1 VSTAADIRVWHVNA
15 SGSRSPV
22 DGITSAVR
30 RLHEAQASLG
40 CDVRVFSSDGQ
51 ASVRQLV
58 RTVGRLLAAG
68 DRPDIV
74 HFHSV
79 FRPAHAVIAR
89 RLRRLGIPYVV
100 SPHAGLAGPA
110 LHRDG
115 LKKEI
120 YGHLVELG
128 FVRGAAGVACLTEVE
143 RRAVARYADPYHGH
157 LAVVSNSLDPE
168 MLRARLWSPAASGR
182 PVVVTLAR
190 YDVRQK
196 GLDYL
201 AELAHHCPDLDFVV
215 HGAQDK
221 NEPHMTRRLLAA
233 APANFHLRP
242 PVFGADKLAALAAAT
257 LFAQPSRWEGLS
269 ISLMEAMAVGV
280 PCAVSEYVAGTLPF
294 AEGRL
299 GLVFDPDV
307 ARAAGQLHQAL
318 DLPARLRAWS
328 IAAFSYARGAFD
340 PRSVALVQLRH
351 YEAVLGRAVDDMPR
365 MRDRLVSQL
374 RRESSTVRPAAVSR
388 RRAHRRSG

>member
-1 VSTAADIRVWHVNA
+1 VSWSVWHVNA
-15 SGSRSPV
+15 CGSPSAV

-30 RLHEAQASLG
+30 RLQAAQAALG

-51 ASVRQLV
+51 ASARQLV
-58 RTVGRLLAAG
+58 GTLARLLASG
-68 DRPDIV
+68 DRPDVV

-79 FRPAHAVIAR
+79 FRPVHAVVAR
-89 RLRRLGIPYVV
+89 RLRRLDVPYVI
-100 SPHAGLAGPA
+100 SPHAGLSGPA
-110 LHRDG
+110 LRRDG

-120 YGHLVELG
+120 YRHLVERA
-128 FVRGAAGVACLTEVE
+128 FVRGAAGVTCLTEVE
-143 RRAVARYADPYHGH
+143 RQAVAGYAHPYHGH
-157 LAVVSNSLDPE
+157 LAVVPNSLDPE
-168 MLRARLWSPAASGR
+168 MLGARLWSPPAGER
-182 PVVVTLAR
+182 PRVVTLAR

-201 AELAHHCPDLDFVV
+201 ADLARLVPDVDFVV

-221 NEPHMTRRLLAA
+221 NEPHMTRRLRAA

-242 PVFGADKLAALAAAT
+242 PVFGADKLAALATAT

-269 ISLMEAMAVGV
+269 ISLLEAMAVGV

-299 GLVFDPDV
+299 GLVLDPDV
-307 ARAAGQLHQAL
+307 RQAAGQVRQAL
-318 DLPARLRAWS
+318 ALPARLRAWS

-340 PRSVALVQLRH
+340 PRSVALLQLRH
-351 YEAVLGRAVDDMPR
+351 YEIVLGRRQDKGTEA
-365 MRDRLVSQL
+365 RDRLVYRL
-374 RRESSTVRPAAVSR
+374 RQDSCTVRPSALAR
-388 RRAHRRSG
+388 RRGR

>member
-1 VSTAADIRVWHVNA
+1 VRVWHVNA
-15 SGSRSPV
+15 CGSQSAV

-30 RLHEAQASLG
+30 RLHEAQTALG
-40 CDVRVFSSDGQ
+40 SDVRVFSSDGQ
-51 ASVRQLV
+51 SSARRLV

-68 DRPDIV
+68 DRPDVV

-79 FRPAHAVIAR
+79 FRPAHAAIAR
-89 RLRRLGIPYVV
+89 RLRRLGVPYLI
-100 SPHAGLAGPA
+100 SPHAGLSGPA

-128 FVRGAAGVACLTEVE
+128 FVRGAAGLACLTEVE
-143 RRAVARYADPYHGH
+143 RQSVARYADPYHGH
-157 LAVVSNSLDPE
+157 LAVVPNSLDPE
-168 MLRARLWSPAASGR
+168 MLRSRLWSPATAGR
-182 PVVVTLAR
+182 PQVVTLAR

-201 AELAHHCPDLDFVV
+201 ADLARLCPDLDFVV

-221 NEPHMTRRLLAA
+221 NEPHKTKRLLAA
-233 APANFHLRP
+233 APANFQLRP
-242 PVFGADKLAALAAAT
+242 PVFGADKLATLATAT

-299 GLVFDPDV
+299 GLVLDPDV
-307 ARAAGQLHQAL
+307 RAAAGQLHRAL
-318 DLPARLRAWS
+318 GLPARLRAWS

-340 PRSVALVQLRH
+340 PRSVALMQLRH
-351 YEAVLGRAVDDMPR
+351 YETVLGQEGGDGTQA
-365 MRDRLVSQL
+365 RDELVSQL
-374 RRESSTVRPAAVSR
+374 RVERESCTVRPADVAR
-388 RRAHRRSG
+388 RRVR